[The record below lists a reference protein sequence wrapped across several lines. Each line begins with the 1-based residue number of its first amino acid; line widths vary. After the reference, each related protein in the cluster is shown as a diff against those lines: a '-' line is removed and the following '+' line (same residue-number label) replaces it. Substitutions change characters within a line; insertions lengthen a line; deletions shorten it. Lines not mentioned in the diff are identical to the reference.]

1 MGVGPRRKRNTMES
15 VSMGLDHMAL
25 IHIHTTEESREFCFL
40 HFLVLSLHS
49 SSLIWFLPIPFDL
62 SGAGKSGP

>member
-1 MGVGPRRKRNTMES
+1 MGVGMGIKRNTMES
-15 VSMGLDHMAL
+15 VSIGLDHMAL
-25 IHIHTTEESREFCFL
+25 IHIYTTEESREFCLL
-40 HFLVLSLHS
+40 HFLDLSLLS